1 MVMSKPNS
9 PTDQKPYEA
18 VVNKE
23 LTADEIAQLD
33 HNLVRFIELL
43 IKLDKQ
49 QKQAKEINQV

>member
-1 MVMSKPNS
+1 MSRPHS
-9 PTDQKPYEA
+9 PTNQKPYEE

-49 QKQAKEINQV
+49 QKQAKETNRI